1 MTKTTNTEVVFSQ
14 HEQLVSTTDVYGT
27 ITYANEVFCR
37 VAGYQAEELVGQP
50 HNILR
55 HPDMPKAAFADLWT
69 KLKRGDSWR
78 GLVKNRCKSGD
89 YYWVDAYVTPLY
101 EGSEII
107 GYQSVRCCPTEQ
119 QKRDAQ
125 ALYDAINAGKSVN
138 ELSLNYAL
146 KYALSVIALLVF
158 SGLTYAF
165 SGSLLAAIMPVLFA
179 ACLFATFNQELIG
192 LPQYVQE
199 LKAKVDSPSRWLF
212 SGYGLRAL
220 LSYPE
225 KLSFA
230 KIRTVLGR
238 AEDAGHNLVGISHQL
253 ASSAEQ
259 SLNGLVEENSQL
271 NELACAI
278 EQMSNSISEVSN
290 HSNVVFENV
299 SNVQRICSTTKDS
312 INDNKKTISGLADE
326 VDQAAT
332 VAESL
337 VTDADQ
343 IATIMAEIEGIADQT
358 NLLALNA
365 AIEAAR
371 AGEQGR
377 GFAVVA
383 DEVRT
388 LASRTQSATEQIQV
402 SVRELQ
408 STISHWSKTMQQS
421 KDNVDACNEE
431 STQATIA
438 MDEVI
443 RLVDQVSS
451 VAQDVSSSTDEQASV
466 AHNLNVRVNNIADI
480 SQQNKDI
487 AMSVHENGKA
497 VSKSV
502 EDIEHLSATFR

>member
-1 MTKTTNTEVVFSQ
+1 MTHTTNNEVVFPQ
-14 HEQLVSTTDVYGT
+14 NEQLVSTTDVYGT
-27 ITYANEVFCR
+27 ITYANDVFCR
-37 VAGYQAEELVGQP
+37 VAGYQPEELVSQP

-69 KLKRGDSWR
+69 KLKRGNSWR
-78 GLVKNRCKSGD
+78 GLVKNRCKNGD
-89 YYWVDAYVTPLY
+89 FYWVDAYVTPLY
-101 EGSEII
+101 EGSEIV
-107 GYQSVRCCPTEQ
+107 GYQSVRCRPTDQ
-119 QKRDAQ
+119 QKKDAQ
-125 ALYDAINAGKSVN
+125 ALYDAVNAGKSVN
-138 ELSLNYAL
+138 EYSLNYGL
-146 KYALSVIALLVF
+146 KYGLVAISALIFAAITFAMTSSVLA
-158 SGLTYAF
+158 
-165 SGSLLAAIMPVLFA
+165 SLLPVIFAVILFVI
-179 ACLFATFNQELIG
+179 FNQELISV
-192 LPQYVQE
+192 PQYAQE
-199 LKAKVDSPSRWLF
+199 LKTTIDSPSRWLF
-212 SGYGLRAL
+212 SGYGLKAL
-220 LSYPE
+220 LTYRE
-225 KLSFA
+225 HLSFA

-238 AEDAGHNLVGISHQL
+238 AQDAGHNLADVSHQL
-253 ASSAEQ
+253 AASAEQ
-259 SLNGLVEENSQL
+259 SLAGLVDENSQL

-278 EQMSNSISEVSN
+278 EQMSNSISEVSS
-290 HSNVVFENV
+290 HSNIVFENV
-299 SNVQRICSTTKDS
+299 GNVQGICSTTKDS
-312 INDNKKTISGLADE
+312 INDNKVTISSLADE
-326 VDQAAT
+326 VDQAAN

-337 VTDADQ
+337 VSDADQ

-388 LASRTQSATEQIQV
+388 LASRTQSATEQIQI

-431 STQATIA
+431 STKATIA

-443 RLVDQVSS
+443 KLVDQVNKI
-451 VAQDVSSSTDEQASV
+451 AQEVSSSTDEQASV
-466 AHNLNVRVNNIADI
+466 ATSINARVNNIAEI
-480 SQQNKDI
+480 SQQNKEI
-487 AMSVHENGKA
+487 AMSVTENGKA